1 MQTVINHDKIV
12 YDKKNFDMNKHLRN
26 LNVKSI
32 SIKEENIHQ
41 AEENDRV
48 IKVYEKLISR
58 IDSENKER
66 Q

>member
-1 MQTVINHDKIV
+1 MQTVIDHDKIV
-12 YDKKNFDMNKHLRN
+12 YDKRNFDMSKHLRN

-41 AEENDRV
+41 AEEDDRV
-48 IKVYEKLISR
+48 LKVYEKLISR